1 MSKWQPIETAPRD
14 GTEIILRKGG
24 RVTSGAYIEWT
35 ETESHF
41 HGSTGVYLGETEC
54 DSGADWQSWD
64 GGFCTDDA
72 PTHWQPLPAPPTE

>member
-1 MSKWQPIETAPRD
+1 MSGWRTIDSAPLD
-14 GTEIILRKGG
+14 GTEIILRKGD

-41 HGSTGVYLGETEC
+41 HGSTGVYLGVTEC

-64 GGFCTDDA
+64 GGFCKDDA